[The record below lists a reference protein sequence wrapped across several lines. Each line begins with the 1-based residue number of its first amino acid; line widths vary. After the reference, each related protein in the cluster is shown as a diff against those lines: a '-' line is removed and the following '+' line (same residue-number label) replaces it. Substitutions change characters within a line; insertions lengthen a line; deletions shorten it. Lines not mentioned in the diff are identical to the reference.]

1 MKTLRLTSWTFFLA
15 ILFSL
20 VFAGGLMAQ
29 GASLSF
35 RTGEIIGPWCPLLE
49 ASGDTLADG
58 SFIGFYLTGDDGEVD
73 PPSLELGFCGEP
85 TDDDVRATENTIG
98 NGLDHYVLGLVEP
111 PFVPPGNLFSGNGAI
126 NLPDSGFGTE
136 PVINIGDRF
145 YLRAFN
151 SDSTHTATHY
161 FDLFNVAGDTM
172 NSYLHVSTG
181 PAVLQICFTEAIPME
196 CDTSAFEPNGNPSV
210 VSEYRLYQNYPNPFN
225 PLTTINYDV
234 KLYGRVTI
242 KVFNLLGR
250 EVETVVNQWQDMGNY
265 NVAFDASGL
274 ASGVYFYQIKV
285 NDFSDIKKMV
295 LLQ

>member
-1 MKTLRLTSWTFFLA
+1 MKTLRLTSWTFFLT
-15 ILFSL
+15 ILISL

-29 GASLSF
+29 GAVLTF
-35 RTGEIIGPWCPLLE
+35 RTGQPGGPWCTLFDFN
-49 ASGDTLADG
+49 GDTLADG
-58 SFIGFYLTGDDGEVD
+58 SYIGFYLTGDDGEVD
-73 PPSLELGFCGEP
+73 PPSTEFGSCGEP
-85 TDDDVRATENTIG
+85 TDDDVRATENIFG
-98 NGLDHYVLGLVEP
+98 NGLGHYVLGLNEP
-111 PFVPPGNLFSGNGAI
+111 LGTPAGNLYAGYGNI
-126 NLPDSGFGTE
+126 SVPDSGIGTE
-136 PVINIGDRF
+136 PIINIGDRF

-151 SDSTHTATHY
+151 SDSFHTATHY
-161 FDLFNVAGDTM
+161 LNLLTVEGDTVD
-172 NSYLHVSTG
+172 SYVPVVG
-181 PAVLQICFTEAIPME
+181 PGDIRICFTDAIPMD
-196 CDTSAFEPNGNPSV
+196 CDTSALEPDGNPSI

-250 EVETVVNQWQDMGNY
+250 EVETVVDQWQDMGNY
-265 NVAFDASGL
+265 NATFDASGL